1 MIGYPLHSA
10 RKLRALLVDDEKL
23 ARNFLA
29 RMLSRNEKI
38 QESIACASAAEARE
52 RIKEFRPDLLLL
64 DIDMPGGSGFDFLDS
79 LPSRDVPIVVFTTA
93 HPQFAPRAF
102 DAQAC
107 DYLLKP
113 FDEDRLALALER
125 VQQALQNHTRAARS
139 PRRISLPLGDR
150 VLRLS
155 ADEIDWISAEDNYVR
170 IHRGKETLLVRSTLN
185 KLQRDFGCEPFLRV
199 HRSHIVNI
207 NRVREVQRSRNHQ
220 YSLILA
226 DGTAIPCSRRYK
238 LRLRL
243 ALEL

>member
-1 MIGYPLHSA
+1 MIGYPPHPA

-29 RMLSRNEKI
+29 RMLSRSEKI

-170 IHRGKETLLVRSTLN
+170 IHRGKENVLVRATLN
-185 KLQRDFGCEPFLRV
+185 NLAREFHSDFLLRV
-199 HRSHIVNI
+199 HRSCLVNI
-207 NRVREVQRSRNHQ
+207 NRVKEVHRGPNHH
-220 YSLILA
+220 YSLVLE
-226 DGTAIPCSRRYK
+226 DGTPIPCSRRYK
-238 LRLRL
+238 RRLRAIL
-243 ALEL
+243 NL